1 MEKISTFGSTGF
13 IGSMFCSMFSNDV
26 VKIDREDYVP
36 KTKNILS
43 FISTTD
49 NYNIFT
55 EPLKDIETNL
65 IILVKILQNCK
76 EGDTFNLISSWSAY
90 GKIRLPAQED
100 DYCDPTGFYPITKR
114 TGEQLLI
121 SYCKTFNINY
131 RIFRLCN
138 VIGETDMGVGKKK
151 NALQY
156 LIGEIK
162 EGKDINLYRGGQF
175 LRDYMHVEDISEAI
189 HLCIERSPLNDIY
202 NIGSGN
208 PYVFL
213 DLLMY
218 CKDKLHSNSQFIT
231 VEPSPFHTLVQ
242 AKDMYLNVD
251 KLASLNFK
259 QKYNIWEALDRI
271 MKCLK

>member
-1 MEKISTFGSTGF
+1 MEKISVFGSTGF
-13 IGSMFCSMFSNDV
+13 IGSMFCSLFPNDV
-26 VKIDREDYVP
+26 VKIDRNDYVP

-90 GKIRLPAQED
+90 GKVRLPVQED

-138 VIGETDMGVGKKK
+138 VIGKTDKGVGKKK

-162 EGKDINLYRGGQF
+162 ENRDINLYRGGQF
-175 LRDYMHVEDISEAI
+175 LRDYMCVEDISEAI
-189 HLCIERSPLNDIY
+189 YLCMEKSPLNEIY

-213 DLLMY
+213 DLLTY
-218 CKDKLHSNSQFIT
+218 CKDKLHSTSEFIS
-231 VEPSPFHTLVQ
+231 VDPSPFHNLVQ
-242 AKDMYLNVD
+242 AKDSYLNVE
-251 KLASLNFK
+251 KLNSLGFVP
-259 QKYNIWEALDRI
+259 KYNIWQALE
-271 MKCLK
+271 KVL